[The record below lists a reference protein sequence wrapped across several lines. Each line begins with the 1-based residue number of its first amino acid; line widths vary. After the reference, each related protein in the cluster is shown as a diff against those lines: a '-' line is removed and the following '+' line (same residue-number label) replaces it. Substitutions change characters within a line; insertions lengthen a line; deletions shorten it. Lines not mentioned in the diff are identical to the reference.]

1 MFPKSYG
8 HVLLFPKTTGIME
21 GFNTPMIHDYTLHE
35 SCSSFR
41 VLASWQFFL
50 LKLFHL
56 PSELWH
62 TFLLDVSPLFLFLP
76 LNALTLPPCN
86 AQKLIYV
93 KRRLLKVSCLDIM
106 HNASIQSRYQH
117 LLGTALGRA
126 HRVHLLILRWRI
138 WYQAYCRDRGKI
150 EQEVTKSW

>member
-1 MFPKSYG
+1 MATFSCFLKPLGSWKGSILQRYM
-8 HVLLFPKTTGIME
+8 TTHFTKVVVHSVFSQAG
-21 GFNTPMIHDYTLHE
+21 
-35 SCSSFR
+35 
-41 VLASWQFFL
+41 QFFL

-117 LLGTALGRA
+117 LLGTLGRA
-126 HRVHLLILRWRI
+126 HRAHLLILRWRI
-138 WYQAYCRDRGKI
+138 WYHAYCRDRGKI